1 MNNVDLSALKQM
13 QLPNV
18 GQLGFVVS
26 SIAQSLPYYASLF
39 NIDTWYQPKYV
50 QKHFWSGEVDIGSE
64 IDIILGFSG
73 KVQIELV
80 ETSFQSE
87 NLYTQHIDKYGERL
101 HHLGFYVPNYDD
113 AVARFKQIANP
124 LLLSGDLKTAA
135 GGDAKFA
142 YFDTSPLCGIII
154 EVIEVKFF
162 GMNLPQTRFFM
173 NIAKLTGDVTA
184 IKT

>member
-142 YFDTSPLCGIII
+142 YFDTSPSVSYTHLRAH
-154 EVIEVKFF
+154 E
-162 GMNLPQTRFFM
+162 TRR
-173 NIAKLTGDVTA
+173 
-184 IKT
+184 